1 MERGR
6 YLQNEDGLRV
16 AYVETEVG
24 NCEGSIIGWMYEHG
38 DE

>member
-1 MERGR
+1 
-6 YLQNEDGLRV
+6 V

-38 DE
+38 DAWKGGRVS